1 MTTDD
6 FIGDDLLR
14 GRVPFSRAEEMA
26 NLLGR
31 IEATLIDIRGD
42 IQASTKVQEE
52 TNREMGRIDRRV
64 VYLESREDIRKRTS
78 RIVAAVV
85 LALLIPTISA
95 ANHVY
100 TWFSVVNDTIF
111 PRKLP

>member
-6 FIGDDLLR
+6 LIGDDLLR
-14 GRVPFSRAEEMA
+14 GRVTFSRAEEMA

-100 TWFSVVNDTIF
+100 TWFSAVNDTIF
-111 PRKLP
+111 PRK

>member
-1 MTTDD
+1 MTIDD
-6 FIGDDLLR
+6 LTGDDLLLR
-14 GRVPFSRAEEMA
+14 GRVPLNRAEEIA

-31 IEATLIDIRGD
+31 IEVTLSDIRTD
-42 IQASTKVQEE
+42 IQASTEAQVMANK
-52 TNREMGRIDRRV
+52 EMMAIDRRV

-111 PRKLP
+111 PRK